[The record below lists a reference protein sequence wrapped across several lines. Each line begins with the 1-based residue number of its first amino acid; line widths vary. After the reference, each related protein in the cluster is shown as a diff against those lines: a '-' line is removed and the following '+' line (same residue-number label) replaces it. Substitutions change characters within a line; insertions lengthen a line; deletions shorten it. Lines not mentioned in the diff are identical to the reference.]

1 MQACED
7 KLVDK
12 TRVRTWFDNVKI
24 SDKAF
29 KEWLNCYHELLNEY
43 ERDEILSYIQS
54 FTEMHVNNIV
64 KTNK

>member
-29 KEWLNCYHELLNEY
+29 KEWPNCYHELLNEY
-43 ERDEILSYIQS
+43 ERDEIRMILCSCAKYQYVGI
-54 FTEMHVNNIV
+54 VN
-64 KTNK
+64 

>member
-29 KEWLNCYHELLNEY
+29 KEWPNCYHELLNEY
-43 ERDEILSYIQS
+43 ERDEIFELYSVIY
-54 FTEMHVNNIV
+54 
-64 KTNK
+64 